1 MKQCWAKQ
9 VQQANVTLLWS
20 LLVLVG
26 TGYTMCVINMYQ
38 QWLQQPCTQLHS
50 LNVVLYLLPP
60 AVAFVQ
66 MLKAFTPVS
75 TMLYGFA
82 FGLEKPSAK
91 LIAAVGCI
99 TCGVLLS
106 SYGELNFSTFGVV
119 AMLTSIAAEGLR
131 TVLMQHLLAS
141 KQFHPLEAWMYLGPA
156 CIIWLVVLIGVVEA
170 QEIHYQNAYAIVV
183 AHKWY
188 FAFAALA
195 GFAVNALAML
205 VIKLASALTLKV
217 LGLCKDVGLVAFG
230 VLLLGE
236 HVAGLQVGG
245 YAVALVG
252 FAAYNYIKA
261 AAPLNQPPQTGPTKA
276 KLAGQMMRQD
286 SLVYV
291 SSNIAGGGKKSNGNS
306 SGSSQHHRVS
316 QYGFAG
322 GNRQS
327 GSGLMEPLLP
337 PVIPVCGKNC

>member
-1 MKQCWAKQ
+1 
-9 VQQANVTLLWS
+9 
-20 LLVLVG
+20 
-26 TGYTMCVINMYQ
+26 MCA
-38 QWLQQPCTQLHS
+38 QLHS
-50 LNVVLYLLPP
+50 PSVVLYLLPP

-82 FGLEKPSAK
+82 FGLEKPSAN

-106 SYGELNFSTFGVV
+106 SYGELNFSAFGVV

-156 CIIWLVVLIGVVEA
+156 CIIWLIVLIGVVEA
-170 QEIHYQNAYAIVV
+170 QEIHYQHAYAIVV

-188 FAFAALA
+188 FAFASLA

-261 AAPLNQPPQTGPTKA
+261 LPAAPVDQPHTGPTKA

-291 SSNIAGGGKKSNGNS
+291 SSNIAGGGKKSNSS
-306 SGSSQHHRVS
+306 SGSCQHQRLS

-337 PVIPVCGKNC
+337 PAIAVCGKSC